1 MKKLALSLVVV
12 LVSGGCDGTV
22 APLADASSDRSSPR
36 DANAPPMDAAS
47 ARDASA
53 DSTLDADAA
62 DAREDSAPIDT
73 GVIVDTGLSCGSG
86 PPDCEPGPGTGMA
99 DQCFDAP
106 SCFLRTVQNA
116 IRTVLANNPTCFD
129 TTTGSPRV
137 LNEPCYMN
145 GVVMELQRQGLCAR
159 IDPNA
164 GDEIV
169 VKHDNTLSENFDI
182 LTADN
187 LVRSGNGIFTAT
199 CAPAWF

>member
-1 MKKLALSLVVV
+1 MKKLALSLG
-12 LVSGGCDGTV
+12 LALIGCDGTV
-22 APLADASSDRSSPR
+22 SPFADVSTDRGAPR
-36 DANAPPMDAAS
+36 DGETQTMDATVTM
-47 ARDASA
+47 DASA
-53 DSTLDADAA
+53 DSAADAA
-62 DAREDSAPIDT
+62 AIDAHEASTPVDT
-73 GVIVDTGLSCGSG
+73 GVIIDTGLSCGSG
-86 PPDCEPGPGTGMA
+86 PPDCEPGPGTGNA

-116 IRTVLANNPTCFD
+116 IRTVIANNPTCFD
-129 TTTGSPRV
+129 QSMGSPRV
-137 LNEPCYMN
+137 LDEPCYMN

-187 LVRSGNGIFTAT
+187 LVRSGGGIFTAT